1 MSKAELKDMI
11 DLIDEQDTG
20 IILNILLHYI
30 PTDMPEIDEI
40 DAIAQAD
47 ASIEQYGTIPHSEID
62 WS

>member
-1 MSKAELKDMI
+1 MI